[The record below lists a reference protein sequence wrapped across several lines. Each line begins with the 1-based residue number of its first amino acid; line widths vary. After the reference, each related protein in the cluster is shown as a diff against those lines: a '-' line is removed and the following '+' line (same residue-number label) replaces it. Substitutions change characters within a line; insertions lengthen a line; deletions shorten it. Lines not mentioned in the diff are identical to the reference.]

1 MGAHI
6 APMEVFMDDKT
17 NNQILDE
24 VHKGLVMGME
34 SISVITSK
42 VGDRNF
48 RDDLN
53 YQYDEYG
60 KVLDRINKKFEET
73 GKTPTDTTPAEK
85 MMGWTSIQMST
96 ISDKSNNKIS
106 EILIRGNTMGIIKG
120 RELLNQYPNAEQE
133 TKDILNEFIKL
144 QEDNIEKLKTY
155 L

>member
-1 MGAHI
+1 
-6 APMEVFMDDKT
+6 MDDKT

>member
-1 MGAHI
+1 
-6 APMEVFMDDKT
+6 MDNKT
-17 NNQILDE
+17 NLKILDE
-24 VHKGLVMGME
+24 VHKGVVMGME
-34 SISVITSK
+34 SISVITAK

-60 KVLDRINKKFEET
+60 KILDKIDQQFEET
-73 GKTPTDTTPAEK
+73 GTTPTDTSPGEK
-85 MMGWTSIQMST
+85 IMGWTSLQMNT
-96 ISDKSNNKIS
+96 MTDKSNNKIS
-106 EILIRGNTMGIIKG
+106 ELLIRGNTMGIIKG
-120 RELLNQYPNAEQE
+120 RELLNQNPKASQE

>member
-1 MGAHI
+1 
-6 APMEVFMDDKT
+6 MD
-17 NNQILDE
+17 NNLQILDE

-60 KVLDRINKKFEET
+60 KVLDRINKHFEDA
-73 GKTPTDTTPAEK
+73 GVTPTDTSPAQK

-96 ISDKSNNKIS
+96 LSDKSNNKIS
-106 EILIRGNTMGIIKG
+106 EILINGNTMGIVKG
-120 RELLNQYPNAEQE
+120 QELLNQNPDAPDNI
-133 TKDILNEFIKL
+133 KDIIHEFIRL
-144 QEDNIEKLKTY
+144 QQDNIEKLKTY

>member
-1 MGAHI
+1 
-6 APMEVFMDDKT
+6 MDNKT
-17 NNQILDE
+17 NMQILDK

-34 SISVITSK
+34 SISVITAK

-60 KVLDRINKKFEET
+60 KVLDKIDKKFEEV
-73 GKTPTDTTPAEK
+73 GATPTDTNIGEK
-85 MMGWTSIQMST
+85 FMGWTSIQMNT
-96 ISDKSNNKIS
+96 MADKSNNKIS
-106 EILIRGNTMGIIKG
+106 ELLIRGNTMGIIQG
-120 RELLNQYPNAEQE
+120 RELLNQNPEAEPE
-133 TKDILNEFIKL
+133 VKDLLNEFIKL